1 MLEFLIFTS
10 ILLTPF
16 VVSTFILLKS
26 ADEFLLC
33 CEKLSL
39 KLKFKFRKA
48 LEGTVGEKLHLKS
61 LSSGAILLS
70 LAAATL
76 GFLWTPELVEALWIL
91 LIAPLEIYLV
101 LSYIVMALYSLR
113 ISINLF
119 PLLLDQLEQKNKPYF
134 EEKKQPNM
142 LILTASLPL
151 TAVTFAVPA
160 GVLVT
165 LLSHTLLRL

>member
-1 MLEFLIFTS
+1 M
-10 ILLTPF
+10 
-16 VVSTFILLKS
+16 
-26 ADEFLLC
+26 C

-48 LEGTVGEKLHLKS
+48 LEGTIGEKLHLKS
-61 LSSGAILLS
+61 LSSGAILLC

-76 GFLWTPELVEALWIL
+76 GFLWTPELVETLWIL

-119 PLLLDQLEQKNKPYF
+119 PLMLDQLEQKNKPYF

-142 LILTASLPL
+142 
-151 TAVTFAVPA
+151 
-160 GVLVT
+160 
-165 LLSHTLLRL
+165 

>member
-1 MLEFLIFTS
+1 M
-10 ILLTPF
+10 
-16 VVSTFILLKS
+16 
-26 ADEFLLC
+26 
-33 CEKLSL
+33 
-39 KLKFKFRKA
+39 
-48 LEGTVGEKLHLKS
+48 
-61 LSSGAILLS
+61 
-70 LAAATL
+70 L
-76 GFLWTPELVEALWIL
+76 GFLWTPELVETLWIL

-119 PLLLDQLEQKNKPYF
+119 PLMLDQLEQKNKPYF

-142 LILTASLPL
+142 LILTASLLL